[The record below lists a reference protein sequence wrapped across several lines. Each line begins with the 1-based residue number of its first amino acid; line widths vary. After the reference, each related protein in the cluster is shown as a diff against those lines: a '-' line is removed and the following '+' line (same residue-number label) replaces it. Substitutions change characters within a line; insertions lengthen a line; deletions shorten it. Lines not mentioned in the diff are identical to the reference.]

1 METTETSHRFGD
13 WTVCAV
19 WTKTSRF
26 PSELHITTEVPRA
39 AEYGITSA
47 LLRNLDL
54 LQHPDPL
61 EIDRAMDVA
70 LDALRIVRAL
80 RDEGMGAA
88 DDIYLK
94 SLVSAYVAMNNATAT
109 SPIEKMSFFLPSDPL
124 AIERDLKE
132 AIKRGFIG

>member
-1 METTETSHRFGD
+1 METTETTHRFGD

-26 PSELHITTEVPRA
+26 PSELHITTEEPRA

-47 LLRNLDL
+47 LLRNLEL
-54 LQHPDPL
+54 IQHPDPPEL
-61 EIDRAMDVA
+61 DRAMDSA
-70 LDALRIVRAL
+70 LDALRVVRTL
-80 RDEGMGAA
+80 RDEGLGAA

-94 SLVSAYVAMNNATAT
+94 ALVTSYVAMNNAVAT
-109 SPIEKMSFFLPSDPL
+109 EAIEKMSFFLPCDSIS
-124 AIERDLKE
+124 IERDLKE